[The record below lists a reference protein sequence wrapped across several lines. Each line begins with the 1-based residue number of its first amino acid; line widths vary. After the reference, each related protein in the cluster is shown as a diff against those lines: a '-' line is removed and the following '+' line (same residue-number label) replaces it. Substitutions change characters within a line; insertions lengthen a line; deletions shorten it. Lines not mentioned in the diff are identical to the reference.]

1 MSDSHNRQEEGETYQ
16 VNISICNLF
25 HVFIN
30 YLSGDNNFDSSPNN
44 CMHCSKRGRDVN
56 CWTRKKTS
64 LTYHYMWLKAVL
76 EL

>member
-30 YLSGDNNFDSSPNN
+30 YLSGDNNFDSSHNN
-44 CMHCSKRGRDVN
+44 CMHCSKRGRDGN
-56 CWTRKKTS
+56 C
-64 LTYHYMWLKAVL
+64 
-76 EL
+76 